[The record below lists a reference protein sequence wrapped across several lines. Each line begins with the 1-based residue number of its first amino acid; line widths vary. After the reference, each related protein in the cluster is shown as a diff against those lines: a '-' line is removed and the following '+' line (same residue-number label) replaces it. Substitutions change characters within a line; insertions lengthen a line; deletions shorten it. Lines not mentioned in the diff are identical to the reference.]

1 MTFKV
6 FNSVISDMAIAD
18 PAHIYI
24 VLNDGA
30 EIQTSIANID
40 ILPDH
45 AVIDVGEDLE
55 RTYYVPYESISYMMY

>member
-6 FNSVISDMAIAD
+6 FNSAIGSMAIAD
-18 PAHIYI
+18 PEHIYI
-24 VLNDGA
+24 ILNNG
-30 EIQTSIANID
+30 EELQTAISNID

-45 AVIDVGEDLE
+45 VVIDIGDDLE